1 MSNAFYSLPFVGR
14 AGVGVGLAIALTAA
28 APIPVAPMLDAL
40 KAAPNQAIAGE
51 LEARI
56 IDAWHNQATAAV
68 QLLEDHAVAEI
79 HEGKFRDALADADAA
94 LILQPD
100 IADLWRRRAEI
111 RFILND
117 DEGAYSDLAQAL
129 TREKRE
135 FPALAA
141 LSRFAEARKDNA
153 KAIDAWKKFLEIDPQ
168 APKGQE
174 RLKTLQTKLQGQA
187 L

>member
-1 MSNAFYSLPFVGR
+1 MKRALPLAFL
-14 AGVGVGLAIALTAA
+14 LLAA
-28 APIPVAPMLDAL
+28 APMPIAPMLDAL
-40 KAAPNQAIAGE
+40 KVAPNQAIAGE

-56 IDAWHNQATAAV
+56 IEAWHSQATAAV
-68 QLLEDHAVAEI
+68 QLLEDHAVAEV

-94 LILQPD
+94 LTLQPD
-100 IADLWRRRAEI
+100 ITDLWRRRAEI

-117 DEGAYSDLAQAL
+117 DAGAYSDLAQAL
-129 TREKRE
+129 TREKRN

-153 KAIDAWKKFLEIDPQ
+153 KALDAWQKYLDIDPK

-174 RLKTLQTKLQGQA
+174 RLKTLQTKIQGQA

>member
-1 MSNAFYSLPFVGR
+1 MMHRLFSLPLVGR
-14 AGVGVGLAIALTAA
+14 AGVGACLVALLTAA
-28 APIPVAPMLDAL
+28 APPPIDPMLDAL
-40 KAAPNQAIAGE
+40 KVAPNPAIAGE

-68 QLLEDHAVAEI
+68 QLLEDHAVADV

-129 TREKRE
+129 TREKRD